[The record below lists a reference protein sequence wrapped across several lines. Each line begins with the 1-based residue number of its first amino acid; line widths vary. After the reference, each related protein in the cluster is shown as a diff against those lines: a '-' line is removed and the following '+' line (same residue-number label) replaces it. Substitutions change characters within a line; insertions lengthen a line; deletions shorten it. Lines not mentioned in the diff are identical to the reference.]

1 MCQNKIAGRTF
12 WRQGRRHSCSLE
24 SRRRGA
30 CSSSLS
36 CRGTD
41 FPADRPCWRSRCL
54 LRPTVS
60 AAQWAGFCRTP
71 AARGLPGLWGTALL
85 AGGFFAAALVPA
97 RERRAVSRRLQRARG
112 AGQRVFSPGG
122 AGVCA
127 EVVSGQKGLGHRR
140 GGRRHGAVRR
150 VFYGVRQGCRRGVG
164 HPGLLCRVRGGH
176 ARRLRRGG
184 ADFAGPAAQSA
195 ERPAA
200 AGT

>member
-1 MCQNKIAGRTF
+1 MCQNKIAGRIS
-12 WRQGRRHSCSLE
+12 WRQGRRRSCSPA

-36 CRGTD
+36 CRGTG
-41 FPADRPCWRSRCL
+41 FPAGRPCWRSRCL

-60 AAQWAGFCRTP
+60 AARWAGFCRTP
-71 AARGLPGLWGTALL
+71 AA
-85 AGGFFAAALVPA
+85 AGGRVLCGGARAA

-140 GGRRHGAVRR
+140 GGRRHGAVRC